1 MPRAFMVKKVSVSP
15 GKRTWSQVAER
26 ESATYT
32 PGALLSAEQT
42 EASPAESTPSLPA
55 WEEHVKHMQTPEGGV
70 HVPVAQLPS
79 CTALGQQGPDPRW
92 QADDPGGD
100 FVRSK
105 IKVTTGE
112 LDSVNTGVSTAP
124 TSVPGAKPSVSPGP
138 PALMCQVCQKV
149 FRVQRMLKRH
159 QKCHSETKRH
169 LCNYCGKGFNDT
181 FDLKRHV
188 RTHTGV
194 RPYKC
199 SHCERGFTQRC
210 SLESHLRKI
219 HGIVQPY
226 GYKERRSKLYVCEEC
241 GLTALVRD
249 TLRRHLLAAHP
260 HSTLAAVATKG
271 GCPNSERQSEEAST
285 GSPASENGLDSD
297 STTGPEE
304 GKEPDAEVDRRG

>member
-1 MPRAFMVKKVSVSP
+1 MDMVT
-15 GKRTWSQVAER
+15 R
-26 ESATYT
+26 
-32 PGALLSAEQT
+32 
-42 EASPAESTPSLPA
+42 
-55 WEEHVKHMQTPEGGV
+55 
-70 HVPVAQLPS
+70 
-79 CTALGQQGPDPRW
+79 
-92 QADDPGGD
+92 
-100 FVRSK
+100 
-105 IKVTTGE
+105 
-112 LDSVNTGVSTAP
+112 DSGLSTAP
-124 TSVPGAKPSVSPGP
+124 VSTPAVPPDVSPGP
-138 PALMCQVCQKV
+138 PVLACQVCQKV

-159 QKCHSETKRH
+159 QKCHSETKKH

-219 HGIVQPY
+219 HGIAQPY

-260 HSTLAAVATKG
+260 HSASAAVAARGGHPAREKG
-271 GCPNSERQSEEAST
+271 REEMSMS
-285 GSPASENGLDSD
+285 SPASENGLDSD
-297 STTGPEE
+297 GTAGPGE
-304 GKEPDAEVDRRG
+304 GKE